1 MIDVINQETLTQTE
15 KAKEQKIT
23 VRWVKEK
30 TRNGK
35 LKPYYPKATVLY
47 DKDINET

>member
-1 MIDVINQETLTQTE
+1 MLDVVNQETLTQTE
-15 KAKEQKIT
+15 KAKEQNIT

-35 LKPYYPKATVLY
+35 LPVYKVKATRLY
-47 DKDINET
+47 DKDET